1 MVVKIDNAKKAEPLF
16 CDWQESLIW
25 SCLQNIMGSI
35 YVDNLEKPL
44 SAMAVL
50 GDFCFFAGLPSK
62 ELVLYKPEE
71 CIHNFIIMVPQNDKW
86 ADLIV
91 DGYGDKASKVTRY
104 AMKKEQNV
112 FDKEQNVFD
121 KEQNIFDKEQTVYDK
136 EQNIFG
142 KEQKVYDK
150 EQYVFNKEQNI
161 FDKEK
166 LQKVVHSLA
175 PEYTLKMIE
184 EDIFN
189 QCRSNDWSRD
199 LVSQYKDYDMYRRLG
214 IGAVVLKDGIPV
226 SGASAYLR
234 YREGIEIEI
243 DTKEEYRRKG
253 LAYICGAKLI
263 LECLERELYPSWDAQ
278 NKWSVTLAEKLGYH
292 FDHEYTAYEIRGY

>member
-1 MVVKIDNAKKAEPLF
+1 MVVKIDNTKKAEPLF

-50 GDFCFFAGLPSK
+50 GDFCLFAGLPNK

-86 ADLIV
+86 AELIV
-91 DGYGDKASKVTRY
+91 NGYGDKASKVKRY

-112 FDKEQNVFD
+112 FDKE
-121 KEQNIFDKEQTVYDK
+121 
-136 EQNIFG
+136 
-142 KEQKVYDK
+142 
-150 EQYVFNKEQNI
+150 
-161 FDKEK
+161 K
-166 LQKVVHSLA
+166 LQKVVHSLST
-175 PEYTLKMIE
+175 EYSLKMIE

-199 LVSQYKDYDMYRRLG
+199 LVSQYKDYEMYQRLG

-226 SGASAYLR
+226 SGASAYSR
-234 YREGIEIEI
+234 YQEGIEIEI
-243 DTKEEYRRKG
+243 DTK
-253 LAYICGAKLI
+253 
-263 LECLERELYPSWDAQ
+263 
-278 NKWSVTLAEKLGYH
+278 
-292 FDHEYTAYEIRGY
+292 